1 MSGFLN
7 SDEESNVVR
16 NLLEEFQMV
25 ETQMV
30 ETQMVETQQMEETQ
44 MVETQMEDADATH
57 AREIT
62 AIWQELR
69 GNYDLRGNYEEED
82 EEEGEEEDEEEEEDA
97 DATHARE
104 FAAFLWQQ
112 LPGNNEDEDEDEDE
126 EEKKE
131 KVCEVDCSVCTAKP
145 LFAVPEGVNLDE
157 CPICYECIEM
167 VNVTIARC
175 GHTFHAS
182 CLFKA
187 LELKTDCPMCRTQL
201 INILE
206 DDDDDDTSID
216 DDSNNDTDTEDEDD
230 DFEDEDDEDIE
241 DDESEIRKV
250 THEQLATKLTHI
262 GYTPAD
268 FLRIA
273 GCRVKSENN
282 GKYVCAF
289 YKKFHE
295 DVDKII
301 LGEIKLADRDTRTY
315 AQVLMEGR

>member
-25 ETQMV
+25 ETQM
-30 ETQMVETQQMEETQ
+30 
-44 MVETQMEDADATH
+44 EDP
-57 AREIT
+57 
-62 AIWQELR
+62 
-69 GNYDLRGNYEEED
+69 
-82 EEEGEEEDEEEEEDA
+82 

-104 FAAFLWQQ
+104 FAAFIEEEVRR
-112 LPGNNEDEDEDEDE
+112 NNEEDEDEDEEED

-145 LFAVPEGVNLDE
+145 IFAVPEGFNLSE
-157 CPICYECIEM
+157 CPICYENMEM
-167 VNVTIARC
+167 INVTIARC

-187 LELKTDCPMCRTQL
+187 LELKIDCPMCRTQL
-201 INILE
+201 INILDDDGE
-206 DDDDDDTSID
+206 DDDDDESNID
-216 DDSNNDTDTEDEDD
+216 DESNNDSEYEDEL
-230 DFEDEDDEDIE
+230 EDEDIE
-241 DDESEIRKV
+241 DESEIRKV

-273 GCRVKSENN
+273 GCRVKSEND

-301 LGEIKLADRDTRTY
+301 LGEIKMADRDTRTY
-315 AQVLMEGR
+315 AQVVRGSER

>member
-30 ETQMVETQQMEETQ
+30 ETQMVENQK
-44 MVETQMEDADATH
+44 MVENQM
-57 AREIT
+57 
-62 AIWQELR
+62 
-69 GNYDLRGNYEEED
+69 
-82 EEEGEEEDEEEEEDA
+82 EDA

-104 FAAFLWQQ
+104 FAAFIEEEVR
-112 LPGNNEDEDEDEDE
+112 GNNEEDEDDEDDDDYE
-126 EEKKE
+126 DQEKKE

-145 LFAVPEGVNLDE
+145 LFAVPEGFSLSE
-157 CPICYECIEM
+157 CPICYENMEM
-167 VNVTIARC
+167 INVTIARC

-187 LELKTDCPMCRTQL
+187 LELKIDCPMCRTQL
-201 INILE
+201 INILDDDDDE
-206 DDDDDDTSID
+206 DDDDDDDND
-216 DDSNNDTDTEDEDD
+216 DDDEDDYDEDD
-230 DFEDEDDEDIE
+230 DIEDEYNVERSE
-241 DDESEIRKV
+241 ESTRIKV

-273 GCRVKSENN
+273 GCRVKSEND

-301 LGEIKLADRDTRTY
+301 VGEIKLADRDTRTY
-315 AQVLMEGR
+315 AQVVGNR

>member
-16 NLLEEFQMV
+16 NLLEEFQL
-25 ETQMV
+25 
-30 ETQMVETQQMEETQ
+30 
-44 MVETQMEDADATH
+44 EDEDATH
-57 AREIT
+57 AK
-62 AIWQELR
+62 
-69 GNYDLRGNYEEED
+69 
-82 EEEGEEEDEEEEEDA
+82 
-97 DATHARE
+97 E
-104 FAAFLWQQ
+104 FAAFIEEEVRR
-112 LPGNNEDEDEDEDE
+112 NNEEEDEDE
-126 EEKKE
+126 EDEDDEDEKKE

-145 LFAVPEGVNLDE
+145 LFTVPEGFTLNE

-187 LELKTDCPMCRTQL
+187 LELKTDCPMCRLQL
-201 INILE
+201 INVLE
-206 DDDDDDTSID
+206 EDDDDTSID
-216 DDSNNDTDTEDEDD
+216 SEDLEDEEDLDDDLEDED
-230 DFEDEDDEDIE
+230 EDEDIE
-241 DDESEIRKV
+241 DDESELRKV

-273 GCRVKSENN
+273 GCRVKSEND

>member
-7 SDEESNVVR
+7 SDRGTLVEYSEDSNVVR
-16 NLLEEFQMV
+16 NLLEEFQM
-25 ETQMV
+25 
-30 ETQMVETQQMEETQ
+30 
-44 MVETQMEDADATH
+44 EDADATH
-57 AREIT
+57 AK
-62 AIWQELR
+62 
-69 GNYDLRGNYEEED
+69 
-82 EEEGEEEDEEEEEDA
+82 
-97 DATHARE
+97 E
-104 FAAFLWQQ
+104 FAAFIEEEVRR
-112 LPGNNEDEDEDEDE
+112 NNEEEDDEDEDE

-131 KVCEVDCSVCTAKP
+131 KICEVDCSVCTVKP

-187 LELKTDCPMCRTQL
+187 LELKTDCPMCRIQL

-295 DVDKII
+295 DVEKII
-301 LGEIKLADRDTRTY
+301 LGQIKMADRDTRTY
-315 AQVLMEGR
+315 AQVVGDRL

>member
-25 ETQMV
+25 ETQM
-30 ETQMVETQQMEETQ
+30 EETQ
-44 MVETQMEDADATH
+44 
-57 AREIT
+57 
-62 AIWQELR
+62 
-69 GNYDLRGNYEEED
+69 
-82 EEEGEEEDEEEEEDA
+82 EEEDA

-112 LPGNNEDEDEDEDE
+112 LPGNNDEEDEEED

-145 LFAVPEGVNLDE
+145 IFAVPEGFNLSE
-157 CPICYECIEM
+157 CPICYENMEM
-167 VNVTIARC
+167 INVTIARC

-187 LELKTDCPMCRTQL
+187 LELKIDCPMCRTQL
-201 INILE
+201 INILDDDGE
-206 DDDDDDTSID
+206 DDDDESNID
-216 DDSNNDTDTEDEDD
+216 DESNNDSEYEDD
-230 DFEDEDDEDIE
+230 LEDEDIE
-241 DDESEIRKV
+241 DESEIRKV

-262 GYTPAD
+262 GYTAAD

-273 GCRVKSENN
+273 GCRVKSEND
-282 GKYVCAF
+282 GKYDCAF
-289 YKKFHE
+289 HKKFHK
-295 DVDKII
+295 DVEKII

-315 AQVLMEGR
+315 AQVVGDRNASEVL